1 MVGLPP
7 DLSRGDL
14 HGQASRGR
22 ESAADPGSSE
32 AVASS
37 PNGDEGAVLAA
48 VAATVWL
55 YAGFWWSFWLVVA
68 LAVGWLAMAMLFFR
82 KIPMG

>member
-1 MVGLPP
+1 M
-7 DLSRGDL
+7 
-14 HGQASRGR
+14 Q
-22 ESAADPGSSE
+22 
-32 AVASS
+32 
-37 PNGDEGAVLAA
+37 GAVLAA